1 MSNTLIFLFTDIEG
15 STPLWEAQP
24 ARMAALLARHDAL
37 CRKVVEERGGRVV
50 KATGDGL
57 YAVLTDPVEALVAS
71 VELQRGVQAL
81 GRESDLPLKLRCGL
95 HAGQAEARDGDY
107 FGPTVNCA
115 ARVMDA
121 AHGGQVLVTQALVDR
136 AQGHHVEGLD
146 LLHLGRVR
154 LRGVSSP
161 IDVWQV
167 RHADLRPTFPPLRT
181 LESTPHNLPRHAT
194 SFVGRES
201 QISELLA
208 LFSTTNML
216 TLTGAG
222 GCGKSRLALQ
232 VATSLLDSFSDGAW
246 LVELAPLADPFDQV
260 NKTDDKQRN
269 NDYLAD
275 DR

>member
-121 AHGGQVLVTQALVDR
+121 AHGGQVLVTQALADR
-136 AQGHHVEGLD
+136 AQGHHVEG
-146 LLHLGRVR
+146 RPPASWARAAARCFV
-154 LRGVSSP
+154 
-161 IDVWQV
+161 
-167 RHADLRPTFPPLRT
+167 ADRCLAGAPP
-181 LESTPHNLPRHAT
+181 
-194 SFVGRES
+194 
-201 QISELLA
+201 
-208 LFSTTNML
+208 
-216 TLTGAG
+216 
-222 GCGKSRLALQ
+222 
-232 VATSLLDSFSDGAW
+232 
-246 LVELAPLADPFDQV
+246 
-260 NKTDDKQRN
+260 
-269 NDYLAD
+269 
-275 DR
+275 